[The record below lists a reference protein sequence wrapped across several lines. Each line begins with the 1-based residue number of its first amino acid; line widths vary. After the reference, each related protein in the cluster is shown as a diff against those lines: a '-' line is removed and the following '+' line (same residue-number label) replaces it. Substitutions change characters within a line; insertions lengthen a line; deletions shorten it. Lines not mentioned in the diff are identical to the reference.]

1 LSELSSIREIEQAL
15 TTLRHEA
22 SVPDGGP
29 TQRTSSMTHIA
40 WVPERWVEAATGTLV
55 GLAERHPSRSIL
67 LFPEPDNERD
77 VLEADVDLR
86 CYVHRGEH
94 REVCSE
100 VIEIHLCGARSSS
113 PASVVEPLL
122 LTDLPVF
129 LRWRGA
135 VGRTDGERELIRVV
149 DRLIID
155 SSEWPDLEDEYGY
168 VAGLLDEVM
177 VSDIAWARTLPWREA
192 LAALWPGVKDV
203 SALRVAGPEADGT
216 LLARWLS
223 TRLGREISLTLEPA
237 GEIEL
242 VEADG
247 VPVAPTRRDNES
259 ASDLLSEQLDLFGR
273 DGVYEAAVRSLT
285 PASV

>member
-1 LSELSSIREIEQAL
+1 
-15 TTLRHEA
+15 
-22 SVPDGGP
+22 
-29 TQRTSSMTHIA
+29 MTHIA
-40 WVPERWVEAATGTLV
+40 WVPDRWVEAATGTLV

-67 LFPEPDNERD
+67 LFPEPDDERD

-86 CYVHRGEH
+86 CYVQRGEH

-100 VIEIHLCGARSSS
+100 VIEIHLCGARSSA

-129 LRWRGA
+129 LRWRGP
-135 VGRTDGERELIRVV
+135 VGRAEGERELIGVV
-149 DRLIID
+149 DRLIVD

-168 VAGLLDEVM
+168 VADLFDAAA

-203 SALRVAGPEADGT
+203 SALRVAGPEADGM

-223 TRLGREISLTLEPA
+223 TRLGREVSLTLEPA
-237 GEIEL
+237 GEVEL
-242 VEADG
+242 VAADG
-247 VPVAPTRRDNES
+247 VLVKPVRRDNES
-259 ASDLLSEQLDLFGR
+259 ASDLLSGQLDLFGR
-273 DGVYEAAVRSLT
+273 DPVYEAAVRSMT

>member
-15 TTLRHEA
+15 TTLRHESSA
-22 SVPDGGP
+22 PDGGP

-40 WVPERWVEAATGTLV
+40 WVPDRWVEAATGTLV

-67 LFPEPDNERD
+67 LFPEPDAEQD

-86 CYVHRGEH
+86 CYVHRGEQ

-100 VIEIHLCGARSSS
+100 VIEIHLCGARSSA

-129 LRWRGA
+129 LRWRGPL
-135 VGRTDGERELIRVV
+135 GRTDGERELIGVV
-149 DRLIID
+149 DRLIVD

-168 VAGLLDEVM
+168 VAGLFDDVA

-192 LAALWPGVKDV
+192 LAALWPVVKEV

-223 TRLGREISLTLEPA
+223 TRLGREVSLALEPA
-237 GEIEL
+237 GEVEL

-247 VPVAPTRRDNES
+247 VSVNPVRRDNES

-273 DGVYEAAVRSLT
+273 DPVYEAAVRSRA

>member
-1 LSELSSIREIEQAL
+1 LSELSSIREIEEAL
-15 TTLRHEA
+15 TALRHDSA
-22 SVPDGGP
+22 GPDGGP

-40 WVPERWVEAATGTLV
+40 WVPARWVEAATGALV

-67 LFPEPDNERD
+67 LFPEPDDERD

-100 VIEIHLCGARSSS
+100 VIEIHLCGARSSA

-122 LTDLPVF
+122 LADLPVF
-129 LRWRGA
+129 LRWRGP
-135 VGRTDGERELIRVV
+135 VGRDEGERELIGVV
-149 DRLIID
+149 DRLIVD
-155 SSEWPDLEDEYGY
+155 SSEWPDLEAEYGY
-168 VAGLLDEVM
+168 VASLFDEVV
-177 VSDIAWARTLPWREA
+177 VSDIAWARTRPWRVA
-192 LAALWPGVKDV
+192 LAALWPDMKDV
-203 SALRVAGPEADGT
+203 STLRVAGPEADGT

-223 TRLGREISLTLEPA
+223 TRLDREVTLTLDPA

-247 VPVAPTRRDNES
+247 VRVEPARRDTES

-273 DGVYEAAVRSLT
+273 DRVYEAAVRSVA
-285 PASV
+285 PAPV

>member
-1 LSELSSIREIEQAL
+1 MSELSSIREIEQAL
-15 TTLRHEA
+15 TTLRHESSA
-22 SVPDGGP
+22 SEGGP
-29 TQRTSSMTHIA
+29 AQRTSSMTHIA

-100 VIEIHLCGARSSS
+100 VIEIHLCGARSSA

-129 LRWRGA
+129 LRWRGPL
-135 VGRTDGERELIRVV
+135 GRTEGERELIGVV
-149 DRLIID
+149 DRLIVD

-168 VAGLLDEVM
+168 LAGLFDEAA

-192 LAALWPGVKDV
+192 LAALWPGIKDL

-223 TRLGREISLTLEPA
+223 TRLGREVSLTLEPA
-237 GEIEL
+237 GEVEL

-247 VPVAPTRRDNES
+247 FSVQPVRRDNES
-259 ASDLLSEQLDLFGR
+259 ASDLLSAQLDLFGR
-273 DGVYEAAVRSLT
+273 DPVFEAAVRSTT